1 MAKLSVISDGISE
14 DLATALGVST
24 RAGVPFVELQS
35 VWGKPVGELSATE
48 VREVRRLTSDAGVEI
63 CCLSHKNLFGAL
75 PVLSTAVGDESHDKH
90 MNTMRRVLDIA
101 RETGARSV
109 RIMCFRKESVL
120 FGSSGAESAV
130 VTRGAWARFVELM
143 RPPVELAERERV
155 QLVVE
160 NSTKGM
166 VTSAFLARKLVD
178 EIGSPALKVLWD
190 PCNALY
196 FNERPF
202 PDGYDCLRGGYL
214 GHMHIKDSIA
224 DIPRARI
231 DFAPLGKGAMGPYL
245 PALADALRAEGY
257 DGFVSLESIYRT
269 ESGDPNES
277 FRASVDALKNTF
289 GAGRNEGSVS
299 GAQSISA

>member
-14 DLATALGVST
+14 DLATALSVSSP
-24 RAGVPFVELQS
+24 AGVPFVELQS
-35 VWGKPVGELSATE
+35 VWGKPVGELSAPE
-48 VREVRRLTSDAGVEI
+48 VREVKRLTSDAGAEV

-75 PVLSTAVGDESHDKH
+75 PVLSTAVGDDAHERH
-90 MNTMRRVLDIA
+90 MDTMRRVLDIA

-120 FGSSGAESAV
+120 FGSNGAENAV

-143 RPPVELAERERV
+143 RPPVDLAEREGV

-196 FNERPF
+196 FNEQPF
-202 PDGYDCLRGGYL
+202 PDGYNCLRGGYL
-214 GHMHIKDSIA
+214 GHMHIKDSLA

-231 DFAPLGKGAMGPYL
+231 DFTALGKGAMRPYL
-245 PALADALRAEGY
+245 PLLAHALRAEGY
-257 DGFVSLESIYRT
+257 NGFVSLESIYRT
-269 ESGDPNES
+269 ESGDPEES
-277 FRASVDALKNTF
+277 FRASVDALKRTF
-289 GAGRNEGSVS
+289 GDGGGEASMS
-299 GAQSISA
+299 AAKSISA